1 MRRAA
6 RHRLV
11 RAGGLLV
18 AIVVCSGSWWDP
30 RSWVSDAINGMLET
44 WAGGLAS
51 LAEGMLLGA
60 FDGSLGTLNTA
71 EWTVATV
78 FTGRLGAVMGVFAV
92 AFCAIEVIAGMAGR
106 DPMRILKGALI
117 AMFAWPLTA
126 TAAWATIKLTGVSDS
141 LSTAILAD
149 SPAKELAAR
158 FFAPLRALTATNPP
172 GGAIV
177 ALVFALLVLLPTV
190 LLSLVMAF
198 RSFGLLVAVAFA
210 PVALMTQGW
219 AKMRGMARGWA
230 TIVGALLVTK
240 PLAAGIIVI
249 SLELIESV
257 PDMGALVMGVVGL
270 WMAAFAPVAA
280 ASLFTFAG
288 GEVAAAQ
295 GAASAQAGRHMVGT
309 ARATAAGGKKVGKQA
324 MGLVAGGAGGA
335 GLAAGAGGSK
345 AGNVVSAGG
354 GAKGAQGEPAPKS
367 APDQSAGAKPA
378 PGGSSPPGSSSG
390 SGAGS
395 SAGSGAGKTPAQSG
409 SAGQRSGRGAPTPA
423 PAASTGSAPG
433 ATRAGGGPASTS
445 GTAPQ
450 QAPAHPSAW
459 DSGSPA
465 VGSGRDGAGDGRGAG
480 FVSAA
485 GGFGATTGIG
495 HTPAGVSAPGGAS
508 SAPTGSPGAPGGGPS
523 MSGGTG
529 VTTSAASG
537 SQGSGSR
544 SGTGSRSSSGSTSGS
559 GGGTTGSS
567 APGGGVTSTGAGHA
581 STSEPAVTG
590 AGGVTGAVV
599 DDVLG
604 AVSDPVEIKG
614 DETK

>member
-11 RAGGLLV
+11 RAGGLFV

-30 RSWVSDAINGMLET
+30 RSWVSDAINGLLEK
-44 WAGGLAS
+44 WAGS
-51 LAEGMLLGA
+51 LAELAESMLLGA
-60 FDGSLGTLNTA
+60 FDGSLGSLSTG
-71 EWTVATV
+71 EWTIATV

-92 AFCAIEVIAGMAGR
+92 AFCAIEVVAGMAGR
-106 DPMRILKGALI
+106 DPMRILKGTLI

-141 LSTAILAD
+141 LATAILAD

-158 FFAPLRALTATNPP
+158 FFAPLRALTATSPP

-177 ALVFALLVLLPTV
+177 ALVFALFVLLPTV

-249 SLELIESV
+249 SLALIESM
-257 PDMGALVMGVVGL
+257 PDVGALVMGVVGL

-280 ASLFTFAG
+280 ASLFNFAG

-295 GAASAQAGRHMVGT
+295 GAASAQAGRHMVGA

-345 AGNVVSAGG
+345 AGNLASVGS
-354 GAKGAQGEPAPKS
+354 GAKGDKSAAAPKS
-367 APDQSAGAKPA
+367 SPGQSAETKPA
-378 PGGSSPPGSSSG
+378 SSGSSSPASGSSSG
-390 SGAGS
+390 TDS
-395 SAGSGAGKTPAQSG
+395 SAGSGAGKAPAQSG
-409 SAGQRSGRGAPTPA
+409 SAGQRSGPAAPGTAPTPA

-433 ATRAGGGPASTS
+433 ATRAGGGSPSTP
-445 GTAPQ
+445 GAAPQ
-450 QAPAHPSAW
+450 QAPAHAPAA
-459 DSGSPA
+459 GSPA
-465 VGSGRDGAGDGRGAG
+465 VGSGWGQEGDGRGAG

-495 HTPAGVSAPGGAS
+495 DTPAGVSAPGGAS

-523 MSGGTG
+523 VSGGTG
-529 VTTSAASG
+529 VTTSVASG
-537 SQGSGSR
+537 AAGSGTASS
-544 SGTGSRSSSGSTSGS
+544 SGSGSTSGS
-559 GGGTTGSS
+559 GGGTTGPS
-567 APGGGVTSTGAGHA
+567 APGGGVTSTGAGHV